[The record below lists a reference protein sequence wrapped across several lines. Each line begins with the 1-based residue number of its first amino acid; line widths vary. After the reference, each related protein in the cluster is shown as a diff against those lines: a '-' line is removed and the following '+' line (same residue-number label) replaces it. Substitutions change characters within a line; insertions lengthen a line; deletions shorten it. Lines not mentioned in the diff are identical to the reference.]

1 MRTLIF
7 LWKTLPECI
16 GMLREVLRGGRV
28 PPSPYARAHM
38 RWNFIRAL
46 ERRAQA
52 TGRTDLFEIAQA
64 LRAEW
69 EME

>member
-1 MRTLIF
+1 
-7 LWKTLPECI
+7 
-16 GMLREVLRGGRV
+16 MLREVLRGGRV